1 MNSIT
6 SGFFLR
12 GIALFGIGATFVLV
26 SRNISKDVA
35 ETRHVRRR
43 GEDFLA
49 LMSTALRA
57 PVLIHRSTVSLEIFR
72 ISATSWIV
80 TQPLGTRGEAFAS
93 EDETELADRL
103 HIMPTSVG
111 LLYSVHSSWLPCCIT
126 LPGLVDNAALRP

>member
-35 ETRHVRRR
+35 ETRHVRRG

-49 LMSTALRA
+49 LMSTALR
-57 PVLIHRSTVSLEIFR
+57 VFDFKGLKRVGTVR
-72 ISATSWIV
+72 
-80 TQPLGTRGEAFAS
+80 
-93 EDETELADRL
+93 
-103 HIMPTSVG
+103 
-111 LLYSVHSSWLPCCIT
+111 
-126 LPGLVDNAALRP
+126 